1 MDRRLISEKTVGTV
15 VLLCAGLLLGG
26 TAQVLATLAWVIIA
40 LETVSVTWI
49 QRGNAVVT
57 EAVLSASALVVAVL
71 ELLATRGQEFGNQ
84 QIGLLAAGA
93 ASILLLVGASRST
106 GQA

>member
-1 MDRRLISEKTVGTV
+1 MNSRLVSEKTVGAM

-26 TAQVLATLAWVIIA
+26 TAQALATFAWVIIA

-49 QRGNAVVT
+49 QRANAVVT
-57 EAVLSASALVVAVL
+57 EAVLAASALVVAVV
-71 ELLATRGQEFGNQ
+71 ELLASRGQEFGNQ

-93 ASILLLVGASRST
+93 AAIMLLVGASRSA